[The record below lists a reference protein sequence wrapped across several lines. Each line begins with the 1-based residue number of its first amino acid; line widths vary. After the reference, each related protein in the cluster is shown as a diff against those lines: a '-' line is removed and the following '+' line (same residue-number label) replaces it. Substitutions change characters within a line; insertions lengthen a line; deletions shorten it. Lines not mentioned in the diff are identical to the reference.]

1 MSTST
6 NTFLRDFIEERVG
19 PECGGSGTGSDTT
32 PIFQRLDELE
42 RSVARLEEGTGL
54 TITHSEFVV
63 LPSVHMGES
72 LQMVVPTEGIITRLS
87 VLFSAPG
94 ITTVTL
100 TLHHGE
106 SVTDYPVSFR
116 ASSIAETSVL
126 SIPAYSGDWLELT
139 WTTPEVAEGGTA
151 PIVHLATLSL
161 QLPDKIYSVERSDA

>member
-1 MSTST
+1 MSTNT

-32 PIFQRLDELE
+32 PIFQRLDALE

-72 LQMVVPTEGIITRLS
+72 LQMVVPTEGTITRLS

-94 ITTVTL
+94 ITAVTL
-100 TLHHGE
+100 TLHHE
-106 SVTDYPVSFR
+106 EAVTAHPVSFR
-116 ASSIAETSVL
+116 ASSVAETAVL
-126 SIPAYSGDWLELT
+126 SIPVFSGDWFELT
-139 WTTPEVAEGGTA
+139 WATPEVGEGVTA

-161 QLPDKIYSVERSDA
+161 QLPNKIYSVERSDA

>member
-1 MSTST
+1 MST
-6 NTFLRDFIEERVG
+6 NTYLRDFVEERVG

-72 LQMVVPTEGIITRLS
+72 LQMVVPTEGVITRLS

-94 ITTVTL
+94 ITNVTL
-100 TLHHGE
+100 TLHQGDI
-106 SVTDYPVSFR
+106 VIPYTVSFR
-116 ASSIAETSVL
+116 ASSVAETAVL
-126 SIPAYSGDWLELT
+126 SIPVYSSDWLELT
-139 WTTPEVAEGGTA
+139 WTPVGDPS
-151 PIVHLATLSL
+151 PIIHLATLSL

>member
-1 MSTST
+1 MST
-6 NTFLRDFIEERVG
+6 NTYLRDFVEERVG
-19 PECGGSGTGSDTT
+19 PECGGSGTGTDST

-42 RSVARLEEGTGL
+42 KSVSRLEEGTGL
-54 TITHSEFVV
+54 SITHSEFVV

-94 ITTVTL
+94 ITAVTL

-106 SVTDYPVSFR
+106 AVTAHPVSFR
-116 ASSIAETSVL
+116 ASSVAETSVL
-126 SIPAYSGDWLELT
+126 SIPVYSGDWFELT
-139 WTTPEVAEGGTA
+139 WTTPEVGEGVTA

-161 QLPDKIYSVERSDA
+161 QLPDKIYPVRRSDA

>member
-1 MSTST
+1 MST
-6 NTFLRDFIEERVG
+6 NTYLRDFVDERIG

-72 LQMVVPTEGIITRLS
+72 LQMVVPTEGTITRLS

-94 ITTVTL
+94 ITAVTL
-100 TLHHGE
+100 TLHHGKAITAHPVAFKAN
-106 SVTDYPVSFR
+106 SV
-116 ASSIAETSVL
+116 AETSVL
-126 SIPAYSGDWLELT
+126 SIPVYSGDWFELT
-139 WTTPEVAEGGTA
+139 WTTPEVGEGVTA

-161 QLPDKIYSVERSDA
+161 QLPDKIYTVERSDA